1 MNTNPTETKSPE
13 IRVFISSTF
22 RDMQLER
29 EYLIK
34 HVFPELRHICRE
46 RGVEFTEIDLRWGVT
61 KEEAEQGKVLKIC
74 LDEIERCRP
83 YFIGILGERYGWT
96 PRFEDVSKDQ
106 ELVAAYPWIEQC
118 IADGISVT
126 EMEILYGVLNNP
138 SMREQAFFYFRDA
151 NTTPDEFKESD
162 QDPIEKLISVK
173 DRVRGSKYPV
183 RENFASP
190 EELGAWVRRDLIAVV
205 DELYPAEEAPTPL
218 EREHRLHEAFALTR
232 RRAYVA
238 RTEYLEA
245 LDAHAQSETGPLA
258 VVGESGSGKSSLL
271 AFWVERYRQAN
282 PNAFIIQHYVGATS
296 SGGGHIAV
304 MRRIMEEIRHRY
316 NLEEPLPATPDT
328 LEREFPAWLA
338 KVQREPL
345 ILVFDA
351 LNQLTD
357 SSSALR
363 WMPRRFP
370 PNIRVFLSTV
380 EGETLDAV
388 RRNSWPELHLNLLS
402 QAERDQL
409 IQHYLGQFRKALSQ
423 EQRDR
428 ITSDAKSANPLFL
441 RTVLEELRVF
451 GSFEGLDDRIEY
463 YVTARDVGDLFQRL
477 LARMEE
483 DYSRTVVQEVM
494 TMIWASR
501 RGLAESEILE
511 ITGLSRIDLSTF
523 LLALEY
529 QFMHRDGLLDFYH
542 NFLRAAVEERYL
554 SPSASASAS
563 ASPSL
568 SNLTSSG
575 SPLPPGEGRG
585 GEGSALLHL
594 RIADYFQHRPTT
606 ARKADELPWQLQ
618 QAGATERL
626 ERCIADIPLFM
637 EFTQGDKQYEL
648 IGYWLAAGGLAR
660 MEEAYSSSIA
670 AYEGRI
676 TSPELR
682 ARALGALGD
691 FLMKSGRYQAA
702 EEPLRRALE
711 FSEEVHGSISQQT
724 SERLY
729 HLAELLFHRAEYD
742 VAESL
747 MQRSLQTRHDL
758 YGDHHEET
766 TRGLNQLG
774 KLYQMKGEY
783 DRAEPYYRQGLAT
796 RQGLLGATHK
806 LVGTA
811 MNLLAF
817 TLNGQ
822 GKYGEAEPLYRESIR
837 VLEGTLGRGHMW
849 TVDAIY
855 NLGMLLQQSQRNE
868 EAEELLREALAARQ
882 QIFGDEHPD
891 TGMALNALAILLR
904 HTHRYEEAEPLYREA
919 LAVWNGLLGAEHPY
933 TAISMYNLAEV
944 LQDRKNYTTAE
955 QMYAEAR
962 QTFEKVLG
970 GEHPLNGH
978 AWFGLGTLYRD
989 MNEPERSAQ
998 AFQQALQVRRKA
1010 LGDHPETVQTMEAFV
1025 PVLRAIGKNN
1035 DAEALEAEIKTMKEK
1050 LG

>member
-1 MNTNPTETKSPE
+1 MNTDATETKSPE

-34 HVFPELRHICRE
+34 YVFPEIRHVCRE

-106 ELVAAYPWIEQC
+106 ELVQDYPWIEQC

-151 NTTPDEFKESD
+151 DTTPQEFKESD
-162 QDPIEKLISVK
+162 QDPIDKLASVK
-173 DRVRGSKYPV
+173 DRVRGSNYPV

-190 EELGAWVRRDLIAVV
+190 EELGAWVRRDLLAVV

-238 RTEYLEA
+238 RAEYLEA
-245 LDAHAQSETGPLA
+245 LDAHAKSEAGPLA

-271 AFWVERYRQAN
+271 AFWAERYRQAN
-282 PNAFIIQHYVGATS
+282 PDVFIIEHYVGATS
-296 SGGGHIAV
+296 SGGGHAAL
-304 MRRIMEEIRHRY
+304 MRRIMEEIRSRY
-316 NLEEPLPATPDT
+316 NLEEPIPSTPDAI
-328 LEREFPAWLA
+328 EREFPTWLA
-338 KVQREPL
+338 KVQHEPL
-345 ILVFDA
+345 VLLFDA
-351 LNQLTD
+351 LNQLTG

-380 EGETLDAV
+380 DGETLDAV
-388 RRNSWPELHLNLLS
+388 RRNNWPELHLNLLHET
-402 QAERDQL
+402 ERDQL

-423 EQRDR
+423 EQRAR
-428 ITSDAKSANPLFL
+428 IAGDAKSANPLFL

-483 DYSRTVVQEVM
+483 DYSRHVVQQVM
-494 TMIWASR
+494 TLIWASR

-542 NFLRAAVEERYL
+542 NFLRAAVEERYIRDDKDETE
-554 SPSASASAS
+554 AA
-563 ASPSL
+563 
-568 SNLTSSG
+568 
-575 SPLPPGEGRG
+575 
-585 GEGSALLHL
+585 LHL
-594 RIADYFQHRPTT
+594 RIADYFERRPTT
-606 ARKADELPWQLQ
+606 ARKADELPYQLQ
-618 QAGATERL
+618 QAGASERL
-626 ERCIADIPLFM
+626 ERCIADIPLFL
-637 EFTQGDKQYEL
+637 EFTHSDKEYEL
-648 IGYWLAAGGLAR
+648 IGYWLAVGELAR
-660 MEEAYSSSIA
+660 MEEAYRTSLAS
-670 AYEGRI
+670 YEERT
-676 TSPELR
+676 TSAELR
-682 ARALGALGD
+682 ARALGAIGD

-711 FSEEVHGSISQQT
+711 LTEQVHGSISQPT
-724 SERLY
+724 AEPLY
-729 HLAELLFHRAEYD
+729 KLATLFFNRAEYD
-742 VAESL
+742 AAESL
-747 MQRSLQTRHDL
+747 MQRSLQTRQDL
-758 YGDHHEET
+758 YGDDHEET
-766 TRGLNQLG
+766 ARGLIQLG

-796 RQGLLGATHK
+796 QQRLFGTNHK
-806 LVGTA
+806 LASGT

-817 TLNGQ
+817 TLNEQ
-822 GKYGEAEPLYRESIR
+822 GKYGEAEPLYREAIR
-837 VLEGTLGRGHMW
+837 VLEGTLGRGHEW

-868 EAEELLREALAARQ
+868 EAEALLRESLDAARLT
-882 QIFGDEHPD
+882 FGDEHPK
-891 TGMALNALAILLR
+891 TGTALNALAITLR
-904 HTHRYEEAEPLYREA
+904 HTHRYDEAEQLYREA
-919 LAVWNGLLGAEHPY
+919 LVVWEGLLGAEHPY

-944 LQDRKNYTTAE
+944 LQDRNNYETAE
-955 QMYAEAR
+955 QMYTEAR
-962 QTFEKVLG
+962 QTFVKVLG
-970 GEHPLNGH
+970 NDHPLNGH

-989 MNEPERSAQ
+989 MNQTERSAE
-998 AFQQALQVRRKA
+998 AFQQALQVRRAA

-1025 PVLRAIGKNN
+1025 PVLRTLGKNN
-1035 DAEALEAEIKTMKEK
+1035 EAEALSAEMAAMRGR

>member
-1 MNTNPTETKSPE
+1 MDTIAAETKSPE

-34 HVFPELRHICRE
+34 HVFPELRHVCRE

-106 ELVAAYPWIEQC
+106 ELVANYPWIEQC

-151 NTTPDEFKESD
+151 ATTAEEFKENE
-162 QDPIEKLISVK
+162 QDPIDKLISVK
-173 DRVRGSKYPV
+173 DRVRASNYPV
-183 RENFASP
+183 REDFRSP
-190 EELGAWVRRDLIAVV
+190 EELGAWVRRDLLAVV

-218 EREHRLHEAFALTR
+218 ERERRLHEAFALTR

-238 RTEYLEA
+238 RTEYLQA
-245 LDAHAQSETGPLA
+245 LDLHANSEAGPLA
-258 VVGESGSGKSSLL
+258 VIGESGSGKSSLL
-271 AFWVERYRQAN
+271 AFWADRYRQAN
-282 PNAFIIQHYVGATS
+282 PDAFIVEHYVGATS
-296 SGGGHIAV
+296 SGGGHHAV
-304 MRRIMEEIRHRY
+304 IRRIMEEIRHRY
-316 NLEEPLPATPDT
+316 NLEESIPTTPDA
-328 LEREFPAWLA
+328 LERDFPAWLA
-338 KVQREPL
+338 KVQNEPL
-345 ILVFDA
+345 VLVFDA

-363 WMPRRFP
+363 WMPHRFP
-370 PNIRVFLSTV
+370 SNIRVFLSTV
-380 EGETLDAV
+380 EGETLEAT
-388 RRNSWPELHLNLLS
+388 RQNGWPELHLNLLS
-402 QAERDQL
+402 EAERDLL

-423 EQRDR
+423 EQRAR
-428 ITSDAKSANPLFL
+428 IAGDQKSANPLFL

-483 DYSRTVVQEVM
+483 DYSRKVVQGVM
-494 TMIWASR
+494 TLIWASR

-529 QFMHRDGLLDFYH
+529 QFMQRDGLLDFYH
-542 NFLRAAVEERYL
+542 NFLRAAVQERYL
-554 SPSASASAS
+554 APSSP
-563 ASPSL
+563 
-568 SNLTSSG
+568 NDQ
-575 SPLPPGEGRG
+575 EGANG
-585 GEGSALLHL
+585 VHL
-594 RIADYFQHRPTT
+594 RIADYFAQRPTT
-606 ARKADELPWQLQ
+606 ARKADELPYQLQ
-618 QAGATERL
+618 RADALDRL
-626 ERCIADIPLFM
+626 ERAIADIPLFM
-637 EFTQGDKQYEL
+637 EFRNGDKEYEL
-648 IGYWLAAGGLAR
+648 IGYWLAVGELAR
-660 MEEAYSSSIA
+660 MEEAYRA
-670 AYEGRI
+670 AMEAYEART

-682 ARALGALGD
+682 ARALGELGD

-711 FSEEVHGSISQQT
+711 LTEQVHGETSQPT

-729 HLAELLFHRAEYD
+729 KLADLLFNRAEYD
-742 VAESL
+742 AAEPL
-747 MQRSLQTRHDL
+747 MQRSLHTRQTLH
-758 YGDHHEET
+758 GDDHEET
-766 TRGLNQLG
+766 AKGLNQLG

-783 DRAEPYYRQGLAT
+783 DRAEPYYRQALAT
-796 RQGLLGATHK
+796 RQALHGPSHK
-806 LVGTA
+806 LVGSG

-817 TLNGQ
+817 VLNEQ
-822 GKYGEAEPLYRESIR
+822 GKYGEAEPLYREAIR
-837 VLEGTLGRGHMW
+837 VLQGTLGRRHEW

-868 EAEELLREALAARQ
+868 EAEGLLREALTARQ
-882 QIFGDEHPD
+882 EIFGNEHPD
-891 TGMALNALAILLR
+891 TGMSLNALAITLR
-904 HTHRYEEAEPLYREA
+904 HTHRYDEAEPLYREA
-919 LAVWNGLLGAEHPY
+919 LGVWNALLGSEHPY
-933 TAISMYNLAEV
+933 TVISMYNLAEV
-944 LQDRKNYTTAE
+944 LQDRKDYESAE
-955 QMYAEAR
+955 ELYSVAR
-962 QTFEKVLG
+962 QKFEQVLG
-970 GEHPLNGH
+970 GDHPLNGH

-989 MNEPERSAQ
+989 MGQPERSAE
-998 AFQQALQVRRKA
+998 AFQQALQVRRAA
-1010 LGDHPETVQTMEAFV
+1010 LGNHPETVQTMEAFV
-1025 PVLRAIGKNN
+1025 PVLRALGKNN
-1035 DAEALEAEIKTMKEK
+1035 DAEALEREIAAMKEA
-1050 LG
+1050 LH